1 MELRKNVEIN
11 AGDFVKTKGGFMQ
24 VCINTTKTSAIMLD
38 IIMGRV
44 TSIPTLNV
52 LDGIEEIRS
61 ADDYSTAL
69 IFNKYVKEYK
79 EQDDVTVAD
88 LWENIRKVTNLV
100 WSEQLYALN

>member
-1 MELRKNVEIN
+1 
-11 AGDFVKTKGGFMQ
+11 
-24 VCINTTKTSAIMLD
+24 
-38 IIMGRV
+38 MGRV

-52 LDGIEEIRS
+52 FDGIEEIRS

-100 WSEQLYALN
+100 WSE